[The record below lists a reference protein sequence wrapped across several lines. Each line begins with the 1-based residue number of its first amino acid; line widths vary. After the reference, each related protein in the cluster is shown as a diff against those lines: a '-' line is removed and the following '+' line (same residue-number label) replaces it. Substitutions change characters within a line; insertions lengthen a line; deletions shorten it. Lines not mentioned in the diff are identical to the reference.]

1 MSPEEVKQHRYER
14 SDLKRYLTC
23 YLETIKITDT
33 TKINNLNRMLPD
45 GAFHEQ
51 NEKIQ
56 KQILEM
62 NLTWLKNPPP
72 FFSTSMYCPFYFR
85 RYKSK
90 D

>member
-1 MSPEEVKQHRYER
+1 
-14 SDLKRYLTC
+14 
-23 YLETIKITDT
+23 
-33 TKINNLNRMLPD
+33 MLPD

>member
-1 MSPEEVKQHRYER
+1 
-14 SDLKRYLTC
+14 
-23 YLETIKITDT
+23 
-33 TKINNLNRMLPD
+33 MLPD

-56 KQILEM
+56 QQILEM

-90 D
+90 DWLFSRVLIKKFLFY